1 MKKILLLLLI
11 SISGYSQTLLKLK
24 AIEYAPGA
32 GYCVITNTAGV
43 QTYTLCSSLSGSL
56 TTNYIPKA
64 TSSTSLTNSSITD
77 NSSIVTVNNDFYVNT
92 GSAEVSAQG
101 TRAYIS
107 ADQQTNTNIESNL
120 TENYFLHDI
129 KNSFNAPINSFTGA
143 VNTST
148 LTANQILLTNT
159 VAPTYSV
166 GTLWY
171 NPTYQCLSV
180 YDDISGT
187 SIEVGQETV
196 VRVRNNTGST
206 IADGQVVYISGA
218 LGQNPTIALAKAD
231 AELTSLT
238 IGVATHSI
246 PNNTVGKI
254 TISGLIN
261 DLNTSAF
268 ADGDALFL
276 SSATAGSL
284 TNVAPSSPNYV
295 VPVGIVA
302 HSHITQ
308 GKILVRTDL
317 PIASNTVISNSN
329 RVAPTSNAVKVN
341 LDKKIGVIV
350 KDITVSAPLTGT
362 TAITAM
368 KSVLIPAHTFTV
380 GDICQIFNRALRS
393 TATGSSI
400 NYLYINT
407 TNSLSGATLIGLQ
420 SAASRFYGMERNL
433 FIRSETVSETF
444 DSGTSASGD
453 FPFVS
458 TAATSEL
465 NIDWSVN
472 QYIIH
477 AFGAAAT
484 GNSTT
489 SNGLI
494 VIKQ

>member
-1 MKKILLLLLI
+1 MGSSDGINNYSSLILQPEDAVTSVTNGTNTSVIAVTPTLI
-11 SISGYSQTLLKLK
+11 TIDANSVTKNGNEIATENQIPVLTASTNITISGTT
-24 AIEYAPGA
+24 P
-32 GYCVITNTAGV
+32 N
-43 QTYTLCSSLSGSL
+43 YTIGTTGSL
-56 TTNYIPKA
+56 
-64 TSSTSLTNSSITD
+64 
-77 NSSIVTVNNDFYVNT
+77 
-92 GSAEVSAQG
+92 
-101 TRAYIS
+101 
-107 ADQQTNTNIESNL
+107 
-120 TENYFLHDI
+120 
-129 KNSFNAPINSFTGA
+129 
-143 VNTST
+143 
-148 LTANQILLTNT
+148 LLTNT
-159 VAPTYSV
+159 VAPTYSA

-206 IADGQVVYISGA
+206 ISDGQVVYISGA

-453 FPFVS
+453 IPVVS